1 MVQDDNGSLASAE
14 DAIEV
19 ATTPASELFQFYTP
33 EARAIVFDVIFFS
46 RRPNIFTVSALNE
59 KDEKGL

>member
-33 EARAIVFDVIFFS
+33 EARAIVFDVIFF
-46 RRPNIFTVSALNE
+46 FKVA
-59 KDEKGL
+59 